1 MTPYSLDIK
10 NRDELKRIYKDW
22 VEEVLRKK
30 SRERQPRW
38 TESIA
43 VGSEAF
49 VRETKEKLG
58 VRAIGRE
65 VMGADASYELRDPET
80 SYGAVFGPQND
91 TLREENA
98 FFWDLSV
105 SRSIT

>member
-1 MTPYSLDIK
+1 MSLLDIK
-10 NRDELKRIYKDW
+10 SRDDLKRTYRGW
-22 VEEVLRKK
+22 VEEVLEKK

-43 VGSEAF
+43 VGNEAF

-58 VRAIGRE
+58 IRAIGRE
-65 VMGADASYELRDPET
+65 VIGADGSYELRDPEIP
-80 SYGAVFGPQND
+80 YKAVFGPQND
-91 TLREENA
+91 DLREENA
-98 FFWDLSV
+98 FFWELSV